1 MSFCIS
7 HILVWFRRTVAR
19 SEREPISDTIANKGN
34 LIRRRTVV
42 RLTHLY
48 PTFLAL
54 DAAGPRLSVCDHL
67 RSSELYSLVV
77 ALVTAHCPGFGALP
91 SSVSFMMNK
100 GRERGEWLEAKGM
113 AGARRYG
120 RMWLGDYADPD
131 SRQGDSCSLRCVYRR
146 QGCTSYKNFCIFFSP
161 FQYQASTPV
170 LFNIAR
176 PSESE
181 NMLSLVCV

>member
-19 SEREPISDTIANKGN
+19 SECEPISDTITNKGN

-67 RSSELYSLVV
+67 RSSKLCSLFV

-91 SSVSFMMNK
+91 SAVSFMMNK

-131 SRQGDSCSLRCVYRR
+131 SRQGDSCILRCISHG
-146 QGCTSYKNFCIFFSP
+146 QGCTSYQNFGIFFSS
-161 FQYQASTPV
+161 FQHQVSPPTFFDMV
-170 LFNIAR
+170 R
-176 PSESE
+176 PSESG
-181 NMLSLVCV
+181 NMLYLMCV